1 MKLLRYHLHYSQ
13 WHPWVCLDLLA
24 QFPNSAWGFL
34 SPICPK
40 EHSMYFYHH
49 YQWPVVKNTNIH
61 WFQILFWNHGKFCFE
76 IMVIKSCDDALSQAE
91 HWECSKLCPLWTVFI
106 SCVRHVSPIMNES
119 ILTLS
124 VIILIITISI
134 MDKSPWESNAIFLFF
149 VILGSLI
156 KQCILFEINFSCSS
170 SPTLY
175 KVEIQKK
182 FWIHASNIVWGVR
195 GGVGPV
201 WIGNAQKC
209 KSVPRLLSMIVVG
222 R

>member
-1 MKLLRYHLHYSQ
+1 M
-13 WHPWVCLDLLA
+13 
-24 QFPNSAWGFL
+24 
-34 SPICPK
+34 
-40 EHSMYFYHH
+40 
-49 YQWPVVKNTNIH
+49 
-61 WFQILFWNHGKFCFE
+61 LFHKQSTEN
-76 IMVIKSCDDALSQAE
+76 VQ
-91 HWECSKLCPLWTVFI
+91 
-106 SCVRHVSPIMNES
+106 SCVLYDLSLSAVSDMYHQSWKYES

-124 VIILIITISI
+124 VIIIIYNHGQ
-134 MDKSPWESNAIFLFF
+134 KSLVEQCNIPFF

-170 SPTLY
+170 PPTLY

-182 FWIHASNIVWGVR
+182 FWIHASNIVCGVR

-209 KSVPRLLSMIVVG
+209 KSVPRLLSMIEVG

>member
-1 MKLLRYHLHYSQ
+1 M
-13 WHPWVCLDLLA
+13 
-24 QFPNSAWGFL
+24 
-34 SPICPK
+34 
-40 EHSMYFYHH
+40 
-49 YQWPVVKNTNIH
+49 NINY
-61 WFQILFWNHGKFCFE
+61 WFQILFWNHGQ
-76 IMVIKSCDDALSQAE
+76 VIKSCDDALSQAE
-91 HWECSKLCPLWTVFI
+91 HWESSKLCPLWTVFI
-106 SCVRHVSPIMNES
+106 SCVRHVPPIMKVRVHIDIVCYNNYYYLQS
-119 ILTLS
+119 
-124 VIILIITISI
+124 
-134 MDKSPWESNAIFLFF
+134 WESNAIFLFF

-156 KQCILFEINFSCSS
+156 KPCILFEINFSCSS

-222 R
+222 T